1 VGRVLAAVGVPL
13 AAAAPP
19 LLSEMAL
26 RGGESEGALM
36 MVGLAAATL
45 VA

>member
-13 AAAAPP
+13 TPP

-36 MVGLAAATL
+36 MAGLAAAAL